1 MYEQFFGLNQSPFTL
16 VPDPRFLCLTPQH
29 REALTG
35 LAYSVSRRKGF
46 AVVTGDA
53 GTGKTTLLRTLLQSF
68 GGDICQFSMVV
79 NPTLTRSE
87 FLEMILLDFGL
98 KDLAVGKA
106 RQLVQLGDFLRERY
120 NNGTIAAILVDEAHK
135 LSPELLE
142 EIRLL
147 TNFEGSEGK
156 LLQIVLAGQ
165 NELDEVLDAAE
176 LRQLKQRIACRLKVC
191 PLRPPQLLSYLQFR
205 WAQAGGRS
213 ELPFGDDAIDYL
225 GLFSGGIPRVVNAI
239 CDNALLIAFVERSNE
254 VRPEHVVEAAKDLA
268 LREADWESEPAE
280 QGPGQREEILDPADL
295 KSYLRMSCPPD
306 SQRPAGGPNPVSSYD
321 RKRPERAR
329 EVPERMHA
337 ASRFARKASV

>member
-68 GGDICQFSMVV
+68 GDDICQFSMVV
-79 NPTLTRSE
+79 NPTLTRAE

-98 KDLAVGKA
+98 KDLAIGKA

-120 NNGTIAAILVDEAHK
+120 NNGMIAAILVDEAHK

-176 LRQLKQRIACRLKVC
+176 LRQLKQRIACRLKIC
-191 PLRPPQLLSYLQFR
+191 PLRPPQLASYLQFR

-213 ELPFGDDAIDYL
+213 ELPFGEDAIDYL
-225 GLFSGGIPRVVNAI
+225 GLFSGGIPRVINAI

-268 LREADWESEPAE
+268 LREADWDTKPAE
-280 QGPGQREEILDPADL
+280 PGTAQPEELLNPADL
-295 KSYLRMSCPPD
+295 KSYLRVSCSLD
-306 SQRPAGGPNPVSSYD
+306 SKRTGATPHSINSSASA
-321 RKRPERAR
+321 KPERVR
-329 EVPERMHA
+329 EVQEKMHA
-337 ASRFARKASV
+337 SNEIARKASR

>member
-1 MYEQFFGLNQSPFTL
+1 MYEQFFGLNQNPFML
-16 VPDPRFLCLTPQH
+16 VPDPRFLYLTPQH

-79 NPTLTRSE
+79 NPTLTRAE

-98 KDLAVGKA
+98 KDLPTGKA
-106 RQLVQLGDFLRERY
+106 RQLAQLGDFLRERY
-120 NNGTIAAILVDEAHK
+120 NSGLIAAILVDEAHK
-135 LSPELLE
+135 LSSELLE

-165 NELDEVLDAAE
+165 NELDEVLDAAD
-176 LRQLKQRIACRLKVC
+176 LRQLKQRIACRLRVC

-205 WAQAGGRS
+205 WTQAGARS
-213 ELPFGDDAIDYL
+213 ELPFGEDAIDYL

-239 CDNALLIAFVERSNE
+239 CDNALLIAFVERSSE

-268 LREADWESEPAE
+268 LREAEWNFEPT
-280 QGPGQREEILDPADL
+280 GPSPVPPEEPLNPEDL
-295 KSYLRMSCPPD
+295 KSYLRASCSAD
-306 SQRPAGGPNPVSSYD
+306 SKRPAPAGAPHPVSFPE
-321 RKRPERAR
+321 KPKPERSV
-329 EVPERMHA
+329 EVTDRVHRA
-337 ASRFARKASV
+337 LRYGRK

>member
-1 MYEQFFGLNQSPFTL
+1 ML
-16 VPDPRFLCLTPQH
+16 VPDPRFLYLTPQH

-79 NPTLTRSE
+79 NPTLTRAE

-98 KDLAVGKA
+98 KDLAAGKA
-106 RQLVQLGDFLRERY
+106 RQLIQLGDFLRERY
-120 NNGTIAAILVDEAHK
+120 SNGMISAILVDEAHK

-147 TNFEGSEGK
+147 TNFEGPEGK

-165 NELDEVLDAAE
+165 NELDEVLDAPE
-176 LRQLKQRIACRLKVC
+176 LRQLKQRIACRLRVS

-205 WAQAGGRS
+205 WAQAAGGTG
-213 ELPFGDDAIDYL
+213 LPFGEDAIDYL

-239 CDNALLIAFVERSNE
+239 CDNALLIAFVERSHE
-254 VRPEHVVEAAKDLA
+254 VRPEHVVEAAKDLS
-268 LREADWESEPAE
+268 LREADWETEPAE
-280 QGPGQREEILDPADL
+280 ANHGRLEEAIDPADV
-295 KSYLRMSCPPD
+295 KTYLRASCSPD
-306 SQRPAGGPNPVSSYD
+306 SKRPSTGQQAASSPD
-321 RKRPERAR
+321 KTRPERLR
-329 EVPERMHA
+329 EIPETIHA
-337 ASRFARKASV
+337 ASRLARKASG